1 VLRSLRLRIRSCS
14 AMTAAR
20 VASRSRSP
28 REEAKKGTAAVV
40 EGEPRSR
47 ELGSAIVEKAAAGL
61 EVLCKAYNIPES
73 HGLGHAKRVLG
84 HAEHAIEA
92 GSPLCPGRALAIR
105 LAALLH
111 DADDRKYF
119 KSQAGGGEAFPNA
132 RKLSSEA
139 GAEPNVVDDV
149 LRMISLVS
157 CSKNGNSVPEDV
169 KEKPD
174 WLWPRWADRL
184 EATGEIG
191 VVRCWQYNCE
201 TNAPLSCD
209 STPRPQSE
217 AEVWALAT
225 EERFAEYQRSGGS
238 SKSMM
243 DHYYDKLLRVARPDY
258 KSVCNKYL
266 EAEMD
271 KRAAPL
277 VEVCLE
283 YGQTGK
289 VPEDRIKEMAAKF

>member
-1 VLRSLRLRIRSCS
+1 MKAATAVEGQPRSLEPDR
-14 AMTAAR
+14 
-20 VASRSRSP
+20 
-28 REEAKKGTAAVV
+28 AV
-40 EGEPRSR
+40 
-47 ELGSAIVEKAAAGL
+47 IEKATESL
-61 EVLCKAYNIPES
+61 EVLCKKHNIPES
-73 HGLGHAKRVLG
+73 HGLFHAKRVLE
-84 HAEHAIEA
+84 HAEQAIQA
-92 GSPLCPGRALAIR
+92 GPPLTPGRTLAVR

-119 KSQAGGGEAFPNA
+119 KGQKDSEAYPNA
-132 RKLSSEA
+132 RRLSSEA
-139 GAEPNVVDDV
+139 GAEPSVIDDV
-149 LRMISLVS
+149 LRMIGLVS

-169 KEKPD
+169 KGQPE

-201 TNAPLSCD
+201 TTAPLSCET
-209 STPRPQSE
+209 TPRPQSE

-225 EERFAEYQRSGGS
+225 EERFAMYQTSGGNS
-238 SKSMM
+238 DSMM

-258 KSVCNKYL
+258 KSVCNKYF

-277 VEVCLE
+277 VEVCLD
-283 YGQTGK
+283 YGRTGK
-289 VPEDRIKEMAAKF
+289 VPENKIKEMAAKF